1 MIFKD
6 LQYGK
11 NINLLLQEYNKE
23 KLDIISNKI
32 QVTIRF
38 LDLRNWAIDEPIELL
53 ISNDCTYLEFGNIIN
68 SYYPNLKV

>member
-53 ISNDCTYLEFGNIIN
+53 ISNDWTYLEFGNIIN